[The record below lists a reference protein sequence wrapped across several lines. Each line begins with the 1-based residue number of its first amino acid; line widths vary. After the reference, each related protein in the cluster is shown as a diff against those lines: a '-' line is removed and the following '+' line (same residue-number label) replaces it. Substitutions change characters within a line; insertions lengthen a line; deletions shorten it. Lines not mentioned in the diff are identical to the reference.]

1 MSDPTKSD
9 ARDSDRY
16 KCPIAGAQQTFPSY
30 EKYLK
35 RWRDQCALDKKAQAS
50 HIIMRGF
57 SNNEEFSA
65 QIELLEDAKLNADD
79 GFTYLCETMTTLL
92 HEGHSMSKVRRY
104 RQWKTAA
111 RQPQESFKQL
121 LTRWLVL
128 YQRVKT
134 DNLFP
139 ISAPQAAFELLFAFG
154 FTETQFI
161 AISQKVALDENLTVQ
176 KLQNAVSEIVIVPA
190 QAADTK
196 TPSNAN
202 FVEPDGTYHVG
213 PYPEADGSNHHAY
226 PDSRYEAPE
235 SDYHWDSEHGYLTFQ
250 GLAWDEETQHDCH
263 VYYSEYWQEDVM
275 WNPVLHTYLAQDQ
288 RRWCLKRTNPPHWE
302 HNCPER
308 KAGKPRRSGKTG
320 GKAKGHGK
328 SSPGKGSYLAD
339 TVDGS
344 NHSNAADAYYFKG
357 GKSKGKGESKGKGK
371 GKSKGK
377 PWPYAHRTNFR
388 PYSNHRA
395 YWADPPGVDQ
405 ATQGNDS
412 GNPPGADDVYDS
424 WANYLVPD
432 FTYMIQPEETFMA
445 VPEDASAA
453 AEDQSANGPD
463 PADEDFEPDWN
474 EADEEARLERALDEA
489 IAAKSARVA
498 SPEVQTKGTVL
509 EPWQPSLRHQ
519 TDVSDVKPSLSQ
531 SRQHAITSRANDQS
545 AVFLQP
551 KPRISRH
558 SVACQT
564 PDAGLPP
571 LERLKPLESETHDE
585 SWTYH
590 HVPER
595 ERPDDHRPPRH
606 RYLASFH
613 ARYVILPSVTILMK
627 IKSILKQFESLDAIV
642 LTGLCPEQ
650 CTPGREHADNLIK
663 LLSDN
668 FPGFFYI
675 PGDCCLVMYPKRWTR
690 DPDSPPL
697 VLTNASAE
705 DTPFATAFFFKETDS
720 DKPLPSTFRFGV
732 GTMYA
737 SAADNA
743 SGKLKEHATPIWLGD
758 LDSGNITN
766 LGTDIKGAH
775 PEFATFASSEALGCA
790 TLQGHWYADVL
801 ATTDFSAIFQI
812 EQQRG
817 SGGAGKKRRP
827 APTAD
832 LRANSSKVPRSFW
845 TDQNGKRFQ
854 WTPPN
859 GEDTAYPL
867 YDANLSVPLEPGEVT
882 YDPGCTA
889 ETGSVQA
896 WEKLNTEMIAK
907 YGAGFDIG
915 DSDAQFRVA
924 DGSITKALRTYT
936 AAFDIPGKG
945 LFTFAGSALQCGED
959 PKSHTPIL
967 FGNGAC
973 KSLGLVMDHDDGTLY
988 SKRLDVSVTCR
999 PTVTGHWAVPIFALM
1014 DKAGARLSKNGHVR

>member
-30 EKYLK
+30 EKDLK

-213 PYPEADGSNHHAY
+213 PYPEVDGSNHHAY

-288 RRWCLKRTNPPHWE
+288 CRWCLKRTNPPHWE

-498 SPEVQTKGTVL
+498 SPEVQTKGKVL
-509 EPWQPSLRHQ
+509 ETWQPSLRHQ

-675 PGDCCLVMYPKRWTR
+675 HGDCCLVMYPKRWTR

>member
-30 EKYLK
+30 EKDLK

-213 PYPEADGSNHHAY
+213 PYPEVDGSNHHAY

-288 RRWCLKRTNPPHWE
+288 CRWCLKRTNPPHWE

-498 SPEVQTKGTVL
+498 SPEVQTKGKVL
-509 EPWQPSLRHQ
+509 ETWQPSLRHQ

>member
-30 EKYLK
+30 EKDLK

-213 PYPEADGSNHHAY
+213 PYPEVDGSNHHAY

-288 RRWCLKRTNPPHWE
+288 CRWCLKRTNPPHWE

-498 SPEVQTKGTVL
+498 SPEVQTKGKVL
-509 EPWQPSLRHQ
+509 ETWQPSLRHQ
-519 TDVSDVKPSLSQ
+519 TDVSDVKPSLPQ

>member
-30 EKYLK
+30 EKDLK

-134 DNLFP
+134 DKLFQ
-139 ISAPQAAFELLFAFG
+139 ILVPQAAFELLFAFG

-288 RRWCLKRTNPPHWE
+288 CRWCLKRTNPPHWE

-498 SPEVQTKGTVL
+498 SPEVQTKGKVL
-509 EPWQPSLRHQ
+509 ETWQPSLRHQ

-705 DTPFATAFFFKETDS
+705 DNPFATAFFFKETDS

-766 LGTDIKGAH
+766 LGTDIKAAH

>member
-1 MSDPTKSD
+1 M
-9 ARDSDRY
+9 
-16 KCPIAGAQQTFPSY
+16 
-30 EKYLK
+30 L
-35 RWRDQCALDKKAQAS
+35 
-50 HIIMRGF
+50 
-57 SNNEEFSA
+57 
-65 QIELLEDAKLNADD
+65 
-79 GFTYLCETMTTLL
+79 
-92 HEGHSMSKVRRY
+92 GHV
-104 RQWKTAA
+104 
-111 RQPQESFKQL
+111 
-121 LTRWLVL
+121 
-128 YQRVKT
+128 
-134 DNLFP
+134 
-139 ISAPQAAFELLFAFG
+139 
-154 FTETQFI
+154 
-161 AISQKVALDENLTVQ
+161 
-176 KLQNAVSEIVIVPA
+176 
-190 QAADTK
+190 
-196 TPSNAN
+196 
-202 FVEPDGTYHVG
+202 
-213 PYPEADGSNHHAY
+213 
-226 PDSRYEAPE
+226 
-235 SDYHWDSEHGYLTFQ
+235 
-250 GLAWDEETQHDCH
+250 
-263 VYYSEYWQEDVM
+263 
-275 WNPVLHTYLAQDQ
+275 
-288 RRWCLKRTNPPHWE
+288 
-302 HNCPER
+302 
-308 KAGKPRRSGKTG
+308 
-320 GKAKGHGK
+320 
-328 SSPGKGSYLAD
+328 
-339 TVDGS
+339 
-344 NHSNAADAYYFKG
+344 
-357 GKSKGKGESKGKGK
+357 
-371 GKSKGK
+371 
-377 PWPYAHRTNFR
+377 
-388 PYSNHRA
+388 
-395 YWADPPGVDQ
+395 
-405 ATQGNDS
+405 
-412 GNPPGADDVYDS
+412 
-424 WANYLVPD
+424 
-432 FTYMIQPEETFMA
+432 
-445 VPEDASAA
+445 
-453 AEDQSANGPD
+453 
-463 PADEDFEPDWN
+463 
-474 EADEEARLERALDEA
+474 
-489 IAAKSARVA
+489 
-498 SPEVQTKGTVL
+498 
-509 EPWQPSLRHQ
+509 
-519 TDVSDVKPSLSQ
+519 
-531 SRQHAITSRANDQS
+531 
-545 AVFLQP
+545 
-551 KPRISRH
+551 
-558 SVACQT
+558 
-564 PDAGLPP
+564 
-571 LERLKPLESETHDE
+571 
-585 SWTYH
+585 
-590 HVPER
+590 
-595 ERPDDHRPPRH
+595 
-606 RYLASFH
+606 
-613 ARYVILPSVTILMK
+613 
-627 IKSILKQFESLDAIV
+627 
-642 LTGLCPEQ
+642 
-650 CTPGREHADNLIK
+650 
-663 LLSDN
+663 
-668 FPGFFYI
+668 
-675 PGDCCLVMYPKRWTR
+675 PKRWTR

-766 LGTDIKGAH
+766 LGTDIKAAH

-859 GEDTAYPL
+859 GEDTAFPL

-907 YGAGFDIG
+907 YGASFDIG

>member
-30 EKYLK
+30 EKDLK

-213 PYPEADGSNHHAY
+213 PYPEVDGSNHHAY

-288 RRWCLKRTNPPHWE
+288 CRWCLKRTNPPHWE

-453 AEDQSANGPD
+453 AEDQFANGPD

-519 TDVSDVKPSLSQ
+519 TDVSDVKPSLSP

-545 AVFLQP
+545 VVFLQP

>member
-30 EKYLK
+30 EKDLK

-213 PYPEADGSNHHAY
+213 PYPEVDGSNHHAY

-288 RRWCLKRTNPPHWE
+288 CRWCLKRTNPPHWE

-498 SPEVQTKGTVL
+498 SPEVQTKGKVL
-509 EPWQPSLRHQ
+509 ETWQPSLRHQ
-519 TDVSDVKPSLSQ
+519 TDVSDVKPSLPQ

-545 AVFLQP
+545 AVVLQP

>member
-30 EKYLK
+30 EKDLK

-213 PYPEADGSNHHAY
+213 PYPEVDGSNHHAY

-288 RRWCLKRTNPPHWE
+288 CRWCLKRTNPPHWE

-498 SPEVQTKGTVL
+498 SPEVQTKGKVL
-509 EPWQPSLRHQ
+509 ETWQPSLRHQ
-519 TDVSDVKPSLSQ
+519 TDVSDVKPSLSP

-766 LGTDIKGAH
+766 LGTDIKAAH

>member
-30 EKYLK
+30 EKDLK

-213 PYPEADGSNHHAY
+213 PYPEVDGSNHHAY

-288 RRWCLKRTNPPHWE
+288 CRWCLKRTNPPHWE

-357 GKSKGKGESKGKGK
+357 GKSKGKGESKGK

-545 AVFLQP
+545 VVFLQP

-766 LGTDIKGAH
+766 LGTDIKAAH

>member
-30 EKYLK
+30 EKDLK

-213 PYPEADGSNHHAY
+213 PYPEVDGSNHHAY

-288 RRWCLKRTNPPHWE
+288 CRWCLKRTNPPHWE

-498 SPEVQTKGTVL
+498 SPEVQTKGKVL
-509 EPWQPSLRHQ
+509 ETWQPSLRHQ
-519 TDVSDVKPSLSQ
+519 TDVSDVKPSLPQ

-766 LGTDIKGAH
+766 LGTDIKAAH

-845 TDQNGKRFQ
+845 ADQNGKRFQ
-854 WTPPN
+854 
-859 GEDTAYPL
+859 
-867 YDANLSVPLEPGEVT
+867 
-882 YDPGCTA
+882 
-889 ETGSVQA
+889 
-896 WEKLNTEMIAK
+896 
-907 YGAGFDIG
+907 
-915 DSDAQFRVA
+915 
-924 DGSITKALRTYT
+924 
-936 AAFDIPGKG
+936 
-945 LFTFAGSALQCGED
+945 
-959 PKSHTPIL
+959 
-967 FGNGAC
+967 
-973 KSLGLVMDHDDGTLY
+973 
-988 SKRLDVSVTCR
+988 
-999 PTVTGHWAVPIFALM
+999 
-1014 DKAGARLSKNGHVR
+1014 

>member
-1 MSDPTKSD
+1 MSDPAKSD
-9 ARDSDRY
+9 ARDPDRY

-30 EKYLK
+30 EKDLK

-288 RRWCLKRTNPPHWE
+288 CRWCLKRTNPPHWE

-509 EPWQPSLRHQ
+509 ETWQPSLRHQ

-801 ATTDFSAIFQI
+801 ATTDYSAIFQI

-817 SGGAGKKRRP
+817 SGGAAKKRRP
-827 APTAD
+827 APTVD
-832 LRANSSKVPRSFW
+832 LRANSSKVLRSFW
-845 TDQNGKRFQ
+845 TSQNGKRFQ
-854 WTPPN
+854 
-859 GEDTAYPL
+859 
-867 YDANLSVPLEPGEVT
+867 
-882 YDPGCTA
+882 
-889 ETGSVQA
+889 
-896 WEKLNTEMIAK
+896 
-907 YGAGFDIG
+907 
-915 DSDAQFRVA
+915 
-924 DGSITKALRTYT
+924 
-936 AAFDIPGKG
+936 
-945 LFTFAGSALQCGED
+945 
-959 PKSHTPIL
+959 
-967 FGNGAC
+967 
-973 KSLGLVMDHDDGTLY
+973 
-988 SKRLDVSVTCR
+988 
-999 PTVTGHWAVPIFALM
+999 
-1014 DKAGARLSKNGHVR
+1014 

>member
-30 EKYLK
+30 EKDLK

-202 FVEPDGTYHVG
+202 FVEPDGIYHVG
-213 PYPEADGSNHHAY
+213 PYPEVDGSNHHAY

-288 RRWCLKRTNPPHWE
+288 CRWCLKRTNPPHWE

-613 ARYVILPSVTILMK
+613 ARYVIPPSVTILMK

>member
-30 EKYLK
+30 EKDLK

-213 PYPEADGSNHHAY
+213 PYPEVDCSNHHAY

-275 WNPVLHTYLAQDQ
+275 WNPVLHTYIAQDQ
-288 RRWCLKRTNPPHWE
+288 CRWCLKRTNPPHWE

-463 PADEDFEPDWN
+463 PADEDFGPDWN

-498 SPEVQTKGTVL
+498 SPEVQTKGKVL
-509 EPWQPSLRHQ
+509 ETWQPSLRHQ
-519 TDVSDVKPSLSQ
+519 TDVSDVKPSLPQ
-531 SRQHAITSRANDQS
+531 SRQHAIPNRANDQS
-545 AVFLQP
+545 VVFLQP

-743 SGKLKEHATPIWLGD
+743 SGQLKEHATPIWLGD

-766 LGTDIKGAH
+766 LGTDIKAAH

-845 TDQNGKRFQ
+845 TDQNGQRFQ

-945 LFTFAGSALQCGED
+945 LITFAGSALQCGED

>member
-30 EKYLK
+30 EKDLK

-213 PYPEADGSNHHAY
+213 PYPEVDGSNHHAY

-288 RRWCLKRTNPPHWE
+288 CRWCLKRTNPPHWE

-453 AEDQSANGPD
+453 AEDQFANGPD

-498 SPEVQTKGTVL
+498 SPEVQTKGQV
-509 EPWQPSLRHQ
+509 PDAWQPSLWHQ
-519 TDVSDVKPSLSQ
+519 TDVSDVKPSLPQ

>member
-1 MSDPTKSD
+1 
-9 ARDSDRY
+9 
-16 KCPIAGAQQTFPSY
+16 
-30 EKYLK
+30 
-35 RWRDQCALDKKAQAS
+35 
-50 HIIMRGF
+50 
-57 SNNEEFSA
+57 
-65 QIELLEDAKLNADD
+65 
-79 GFTYLCETMTTLL
+79 
-92 HEGHSMSKVRRY
+92 
-104 RQWKTAA
+104 
-111 RQPQESFKQL
+111 
-121 LTRWLVL
+121 
-128 YQRVKT
+128 
-134 DNLFP
+134 
-139 ISAPQAAFELLFAFG
+139 
-154 FTETQFI
+154 
-161 AISQKVALDENLTVQ
+161 
-176 KLQNAVSEIVIVPA
+176 
-190 QAADTK
+190 
-196 TPSNAN
+196 
-202 FVEPDGTYHVG
+202 
-213 PYPEADGSNHHAY
+213 
-226 PDSRYEAPE
+226 
-235 SDYHWDSEHGYLTFQ
+235 
-250 GLAWDEETQHDCH
+250 
-263 VYYSEYWQEDVM
+263 M

-288 RRWCLKRTNPPHWE
+288 CRWCLKRTNPPHWE

-519 TDVSDVKPSLSQ
+519 TDVSDVKPSLPQ

-766 LGTDIKGAH
+766 LGTDIKAAH

>member
-30 EKYLK
+30 EKDLK

-213 PYPEADGSNHHAY
+213 PYPEVDGSNHHAY

-288 RRWCLKRTNPPHWE
+288 CRWCLKRTNPPHWE

-509 EPWQPSLRHQ
+509 ETWQPSLRHQ
-519 TDVSDVKPSLSQ
+519 TDVSDVKPSLPQ

-766 LGTDIKGAH
+766 LGTDIKAAH

>member
-30 EKYLK
+30 EKDLK

-213 PYPEADGSNHHAY
+213 PYPEVDGSNHHAY

-288 RRWCLKRTNPPHWE
+288 CRWCLKRTNPPHWE

-1014 DKAGARLSKNGHVR
+1014 DKAGAQLSKNGHVR

>member
-30 EKYLK
+30 EKDLK

-213 PYPEADGSNHHAY
+213 PYPEVDGSNHHAY

-288 RRWCLKRTNPPHWE
+288 CRWCLKRTNPPHWE

>member
-30 EKYLK
+30 EKDLK

-213 PYPEADGSNHHAY
+213 PYPEVDGSNHHAY

-288 RRWCLKRTNPPHWE
+288 CRWCLKRTNPPHWE

-498 SPEVQTKGTVL
+498 SPEVQTKGKVL
-509 EPWQPSLRHQ
+509 ETWQPSLRHQ

-896 WEKLNTEMIAK
+896 WDKLNTEMIAK

>member
-1 MSDPTKSD
+1 MSDPAKSD
-9 ARDSDRY
+9 ARDPDRY

-57 SNNEEFSA
+57 SNNKEFSA
-65 QIELLEDAKLNADD
+65 QLELLEDAKLNADD

-213 PYPEADGSNHHAY
+213 PYPEVDGSNHHAY

-288 RRWCLKRTNPPHWE
+288 CRWCLKRTNPPHWE

>member
-30 EKYLK
+30 EKDLK

-213 PYPEADGSNHHAY
+213 PYPEVDGSNHHAY

-288 RRWCLKRTNPPHWE
+288 CRWCLKRTNPPHWE

-509 EPWQPSLRHQ
+509 ESWQPSLRHQ
-519 TDVSDVKPSLSQ
+519 TDVSDVKPSLSP

-766 LGTDIKGAH
+766 LGTDIKAAH

>member
-30 EKYLK
+30 EKDLK

-213 PYPEADGSNHHAY
+213 PYPEVDGSNHHAY

-288 RRWCLKRTNPPHWE
+288 CRWCLKRTNPPHWE

-498 SPEVQTKGTVL
+498 SPEVQTKGKVL
-509 EPWQPSLRHQ
+509 ETWQPSLRHQ
-519 TDVSDVKPSLSQ
+519 TDVSDVKPSLPQ

-585 SWTYH
+585 LWTYH

-766 LGTDIKGAH
+766 LGTDIKAAH

>member
-30 EKYLK
+30 EKDLK

-213 PYPEADGSNHHAY
+213 PYPEVDGSNHHAY

-288 RRWCLKRTNPPHWE
+288 CRWCLKRTNPPHWE

-509 EPWQPSLRHQ
+509 ETWQPSLRHQ
-519 TDVSDVKPSLSQ
+519 TDVSDVKPSLPQ

-564 PDAGLPP
+564 HDAGLPP

-845 TDQNGKRFQ
+845 TDQNGKRLQ

-907 YGAGFDIG
+907 YGAGFDIS

-1014 DKAGARLSKNGHVR
+1014 DKAGARLSKIGHVR

>member
-30 EKYLK
+30 EKDLK

-213 PYPEADGSNHHAY
+213 PYPEVDGSNHHAY

-288 RRWCLKRTNPPHWE
+288 CRWCLKRTNPPHWE

-498 SPEVQTKGTVL
+498 SPEVQTKGKVL

>member
-30 EKYLK
+30 EKDLK

-213 PYPEADGSNHHAY
+213 PYPEVDGSNHHAY

-288 RRWCLKRTNPPHWE
+288 CRWCLKRTNPPHWE

-489 IAAKSARVA
+489 IAAKSVRVA

-509 EPWQPSLRHQ
+509 ETWQPSLRHQ
-519 TDVSDVKPSLSQ
+519 TDVSDVKPSLPQ

-766 LGTDIKGAH
+766 LGTDIKAAH

>member
-30 EKYLK
+30 EKDLK

-202 FVEPDGTYHVG
+202 FVEPHGTYHVG
-213 PYPEADGSNHHAY
+213 PYPEVDGSNHHAY

-288 RRWCLKRTNPPHWE
+288 CRWCLKRTNPPHWE

-453 AEDQSANGPD
+453 AEDQFANGPD

-498 SPEVQTKGTVL
+498 SPEVQTKGKVL
-509 EPWQPSLRHQ
+509 ETWQPSLRHQ

-766 LGTDIKGAH
+766 LGTDIKAAH

>member
-30 EKYLK
+30 EKDLK

-202 FVEPDGTYHVG
+202 FVEPDGIYHVG
-213 PYPEADGSNHHAY
+213 PYPEVDGSNHHAY

-288 RRWCLKRTNPPHWE
+288 CRWCLKRTNPPHWE

-613 ARYVILPSVTILMK
+613 ARYVIPPSVTILMK

-650 CTPGREHADNLIK
+650 CRPGREHADNLIK

>member
-30 EKYLK
+30 EKDLK

-213 PYPEADGSNHHAY
+213 PYPEVDGSNHHAY

-288 RRWCLKRTNPPHWE
+288 CRWCLKRTNPPHWE

-519 TDVSDVKPSLSQ
+519 TDVSDVKPSLSP

-545 AVFLQP
+545 AVLLQP

>member
-30 EKYLK
+30 EKDLK

-213 PYPEADGSNHHAY
+213 PYPEVDGSNHHAY

-288 RRWCLKRTNPPHWE
+288 CRWCLKRTNPPHWE

-453 AEDQSANGPD
+453 AEDQFANGPD

-519 TDVSDVKPSLSQ
+519 TDVSDVKPSLSP

-859 GEDTAYPL
+859 GEDTAFPL

>member
-1 MSDPTKSD
+1 M
-9 ARDSDRY
+9 
-16 KCPIAGAQQTFPSY
+16 
-30 EKYLK
+30 
-35 RWRDQCALDKKAQAS
+35 
-50 HIIMRGF
+50 
-57 SNNEEFSA
+57 
-65 QIELLEDAKLNADD
+65 LE
-79 GFTYLCETMTTLL
+79 T
-92 HEGHSMSKVRRY
+92 
-104 RQWKTAA
+104 
-111 RQPQESFKQL
+111 
-121 LTRWLVL
+121 
-128 YQRVKT
+128 
-134 DNLFP
+134 
-139 ISAPQAAFELLFAFG
+139 
-154 FTETQFI
+154 
-161 AISQKVALDENLTVQ
+161 
-176 KLQNAVSEIVIVPA
+176 
-190 QAADTK
+190 
-196 TPSNAN
+196 
-202 FVEPDGTYHVG
+202 
-213 PYPEADGSNHHAY
+213 
-226 PDSRYEAPE
+226 
-235 SDYHWDSEHGYLTFQ
+235 
-250 GLAWDEETQHDCH
+250 
-263 VYYSEYWQEDVM
+263 
-275 WNPVLHTYLAQDQ
+275 
-288 RRWCLKRTNPPHWE
+288 
-302 HNCPER
+302 
-308 KAGKPRRSGKTG
+308 
-320 GKAKGHGK
+320 
-328 SSPGKGSYLAD
+328 
-339 TVDGS
+339 
-344 NHSNAADAYYFKG
+344 
-357 GKSKGKGESKGKGK
+357 
-371 GKSKGK
+371 
-377 PWPYAHRTNFR
+377 
-388 PYSNHRA
+388 
-395 YWADPPGVDQ
+395 
-405 ATQGNDS
+405 
-412 GNPPGADDVYDS
+412 
-424 WANYLVPD
+424 
-432 FTYMIQPEETFMA
+432 
-445 VPEDASAA
+445 
-453 AEDQSANGPD
+453 
-463 PADEDFEPDWN
+463 
-474 EADEEARLERALDEA
+474 
-489 IAAKSARVA
+489 
-498 SPEVQTKGTVL
+498 
-509 EPWQPSLRHQ
+509 WQPSLRHQ
-519 TDVSDVKPSLSQ
+519 TDVSDVKPSLPQ

-766 LGTDIKGAH
+766 LGTDIKAAH

>member
-30 EKYLK
+30 EKDLK

-202 FVEPDGTYHVG
+202 FVEPDGIYHVG
-213 PYPEADGSNHHAY
+213 PYPEVDGSNHHAY

-288 RRWCLKRTNPPHWE
+288 CRWCLKRTNPPHWE

-463 PADEDFEPDWN
+463 PADEDFGPDWN

-498 SPEVQTKGTVL
+498 SPEVQTKGKVL
-509 EPWQPSLRHQ
+509 ETWQPSLRHQ
-519 TDVSDVKPSLSQ
+519 TDVSDVKPSLPQ

>member
-30 EKYLK
+30 EKDLK

-213 PYPEADGSNHHAY
+213 PYPEVDGSNHHAY

-288 RRWCLKRTNPPHWE
+288 CRWCLKRTNPPHWE

-432 FTYMIQPEETFMA
+432 FTYMIQPEETFMT

-498 SPEVQTKGTVL
+498 SPEVQTKGKVL
-509 EPWQPSLRHQ
+509 ETWQPSLRHQ

>member
-1 MSDPTKSD
+1 
-9 ARDSDRY
+9 
-16 KCPIAGAQQTFPSY
+16 
-30 EKYLK
+30 
-35 RWRDQCALDKKAQAS
+35 
-50 HIIMRGF
+50 
-57 SNNEEFSA
+57 
-65 QIELLEDAKLNADD
+65 
-79 GFTYLCETMTTLL
+79 
-92 HEGHSMSKVRRY
+92 
-104 RQWKTAA
+104 
-111 RQPQESFKQL
+111 
-121 LTRWLVL
+121 
-128 YQRVKT
+128 
-134 DNLFP
+134 
-139 ISAPQAAFELLFAFG
+139 
-154 FTETQFI
+154 
-161 AISQKVALDENLTVQ
+161 
-176 KLQNAVSEIVIVPA
+176 
-190 QAADTK
+190 
-196 TPSNAN
+196 
-202 FVEPDGTYHVG
+202 
-213 PYPEADGSNHHAY
+213 
-226 PDSRYEAPE
+226 
-235 SDYHWDSEHGYLTFQ
+235 
-250 GLAWDEETQHDCH
+250 
-263 VYYSEYWQEDVM
+263 M

-288 RRWCLKRTNPPHWE
+288 CRWCLKRTNPPHWE

-424 WANYLVPD
+424 WANYLVPE

-498 SPEVQTKGTVL
+498 SPEVQTKGTVV
-509 EPWQPSLRHQ
+509 ETWQPSLRHQ
-519 TDVSDVKPSLSQ
+519 TDVSDVKPSLPQ

-743 SGKLKEHATPIWLGD
+743 SGQLKEHATPIWLGD

-766 LGTDIKGAH
+766 LGTDIKAAH

-907 YGAGFDIG
+907 YGASFDIG

>member
-30 EKYLK
+30 EKDLK

-213 PYPEADGSNHHAY
+213 PYPEVDGSNHHAY

-288 RRWCLKRTNPPHWE
+288 CRWCLKRTNPPHWE

-357 GKSKGKGESKGKGK
+357 GKSKGKGESKGK

-498 SPEVQTKGTVL
+498 SPEVQTKGKVL
-509 EPWQPSLRHQ
+509 ETWQPSLRHQ

-988 SKRLDVSVTCR
+988 NKRLDVSVTCR

>member
-30 EKYLK
+30 EKDLK

-213 PYPEADGSNHHAY
+213 PYPEVDGSNHHAY

-288 RRWCLKRTNPPHWE
+288 CRWCLKRTNPPHWE

-489 IAAKSARVA
+489 IAAKSSRVA
-498 SPEVQTKGTVL
+498 SPEVQTKNTVL

>member
-30 EKYLK
+30 EKDLK

-213 PYPEADGSNHHAY
+213 PYPEVDGSNHHAY

-288 RRWCLKRTNPPHWE
+288 CRWCLKRTNPPHWE

-357 GKSKGKGESKGKGK
+357 GKSKGKCESKGNGK
-371 GKSKGK
+371 VKSKGK

-498 SPEVQTKGTVL
+498 SPEVQTKGKVL
-509 EPWQPSLRHQ
+509 ETWQPSLRHQ
-519 TDVSDVKPSLSQ
+519 TDVSDVKPSLPQ

-766 LGTDIKGAH
+766 LGTDIKAAH

-845 TDQNGKRFQ
+845 TDQNGKRLQ

>member
-30 EKYLK
+30 EKDLK

-213 PYPEADGSNHHAY
+213 PYPEVDGSNHHAY

-288 RRWCLKRTNPPHWE
+288 CRWCLKRTNPPHWE

-357 GKSKGKGESKGKGK
+357 GKSKGKGESKGK

-498 SPEVQTKGTVL
+498 SPEVQTKGQV
-509 EPWQPSLRHQ
+509 PDAWQPSLRHQ
-519 TDVSDVKPSLSQ
+519 TDVSDVQPSLPQ
-531 SRQHAITSRANDQS
+531 STKLSLPS
-545 AVFLQP
+545 KYPPL
-551 KPRISRH
+551 KPRSH
-558 SVACQT
+558 KTTQT
-564 PDAGLPP
+564 DTVGLPP
-571 LERLKPLESETHDE
+571 LELLPPIAPAGVTGAPDGTIECVGPMSETPSAPAAENRFTPLPAVDRFKPDPALVE
-585 SWTYH
+585 KWIYH
-590 HVPER
+590 AEAQSDL
-595 ERPDDHRPPRH
+595 PDHHRQPRY
-606 RYLASFH
+606 RRVGAFH
-613 ARYVILPSVTILMK
+613 ARNVVLPNSTFIAKVERI
-627 IKSILKQFESLDAIV
+627 IEEAVRRGGLDVIV
-642 LTGLCPEQ
+642 LMGLCPEQ
-650 CTPGREHADNLIK
+650 CTPGQARADSLCTVLQDK
-663 LLSDN
+663 
-668 FPGFFYI
+668 F
-675 PGDCCLVMYPKRWTR
+675 
-690 DPDSPPL
+690 L
-697 VLTNASAE
+697 VLGHVAKNA
-705 DTPFATAFFFKETDS
+705 
-720 DKPLPSTFRFGV
+720 
-732 GTMYA
+732 
-737 SAADNA
+737 
-743 SGKLKEHATPIWLGD
+743 
-758 LDSGNITN
+758 
-766 LGTDIKGAH
+766 
-775 PEFATFASSEALGCA
+775 
-790 TLQGHWYADVL
+790 
-801 ATTDFSAIFQI
+801 
-812 EQQRG
+812 
-817 SGGAGKKRRP
+817 
-827 APTAD
+827 
-832 LRANSSKVPRSFW
+832 
-845 TDQNGKRFQ
+845 
-854 WTPPN
+854 
-859 GEDTAYPL
+859 
-867 YDANLSVPLEPGEVT
+867 
-882 YDPGCTA
+882 
-889 ETGSVQA
+889 
-896 WEKLNTEMIAK
+896 
-907 YGAGFDIG
+907 
-915 DSDAQFRVA
+915 
-924 DGSITKALRTYT
+924 
-936 AAFDIPGKG
+936 
-945 LFTFAGSALQCGED
+945 
-959 PKSHTPIL
+959 KSH
-967 FGNGAC
+967 
-973 KSLGLVMDHDDGTLY
+973 S
-988 SKRLDVSVTCR
+988 
-999 PTVTGHWAVPIFALM
+999 
-1014 DKAGARLSKNGHVR
+1014 

>member
-30 EKYLK
+30 EKDLK

-213 PYPEADGSNHHAY
+213 PYPEVDGSNHHAY

-288 RRWCLKRTNPPHWE
+288 CRWCLKRTNPPHWE

-453 AEDQSANGPD
+453 AEDQFANGPD

-498 SPEVQTKGTVL
+498 SPEVQTKGKVL
-509 EPWQPSLRHQ
+509 ETWQPSLRHQ
-519 TDVSDVKPSLSQ
+519 TDVSDVKPSLPQ

-766 LGTDIKGAH
+766 LGTDIKAAH

>member
-30 EKYLK
+30 EKDLK

-202 FVEPDGTYHVG
+202 FVEPHGTYHVG

-288 RRWCLKRTNPPHWE
+288 CRWCLKRTNPPHWE

-545 AVFLQP
+545 VVFLQP

-766 LGTDIKGAH
+766 LGTDIKAAH

>member
-30 EKYLK
+30 EKDLK

-202 FVEPDGTYHVG
+202 FVEPHGTYHVG
-213 PYPEADGSNHHAY
+213 PYPEVDGSNHHAY

-288 RRWCLKRTNPPHWE
+288 CRWCLKRTNPPHWE

-766 LGTDIKGAH
+766 LGTDIKAAH